1 MKTVLF
7 DLDGTLADTEVLKAQ
22 GLSLAVLHF
31 GGTVSPGVYKN
42 VMGQSWEAVT
52 AKFFQRANI
61 QVSYQEF
68 DPVFRE
74 IYTSLIDSLKPDLG
88 TEKLVQSLKSKNHQ
102 LGLVSSA
109 APWMID
115 KILARLNFQ
124 NVFDS
129 IVGGDDVKNHKPD
142 PEAYLVMLQ
151 KLKAD
156 ANTTI
161 AFEDSESGFKAAS
174 AANLKVYGIRHEYNG
189 GHDFKLCAQVFDH
202 LSQAE
207 ILFQS

>member
-22 GLSLAVLHF
+22 GLSLAMLHF
-31 GGTVSPGVYKN
+31 GGTVAPGVYKI

-52 AKFFQRANI
+52 AKFFNRANI
-61 QVSYQEF
+61 HVPSKEF

-74 IYTSLIDSLKPDLG
+74 ISTSLIESLNPDPE
-88 TEKLVQSLKSKNHQ
+88 TEKLIQTLKSQNYQ

-124 NVFDS
+124 NVFDA
-129 IVGGDDVKNHKPD
+129 IVGGDDVEKHKPD
-142 PEAYLVMLQ
+142 PEAYRVMLQ
-151 KLKAD
+151 KLEAEP
-156 ANTTI
+156 TSTI
-161 AFEDSESGFKAAS
+161 AFEDSESGFKAAH
-174 AANLKVYGIRHEYNG
+174 AANLKVYGIRHEYNE
-189 GHDFKLCAQVFDH
+189 GHDFTLCTQVFDH
-202 LSQAE
+202 LSQGE
-207 ILFQS
+207 ILF